1 MYNRMRKVDK
11 IMETNAEGTY
21 FEEGDRVRI
30 IRTGEQGYIN
40 ATDGGVVYML
50 IDGTEETKLF
60 SARVDKDAYI
70 ELIV

>member
-1 MYNRMRKVDK
+1 
-11 IMETNAEGTY
+11 METNAEGTY

-30 IRTGEQGYIN
+30 IRTGEQGNIN
-40 ATDGGVVYML
+40 ATDAGVVYML